1 MTDIE
6 RAIEKLESAVRW
18 LKGHRHPNDI
28 PIARGK
34 IRQALKILE
43 KLNG

>member
-1 MTDIE
+1 MSDVE

-18 LKGHRHPNDI
+18 LKDNRHPSDI
-28 PIARGK
+28 PIARDK

-43 KLNG
+43 AQP